1 MSNESTMVTL
11 IKRLEKNHI
20 SFIESYPEDINTPE
34 GRKYC
39 INNILREVASITTD
53 ISHHL
58 IVEKNLTADEAQDV
72 LMILFTTSNTLL
84 DRYNGRS
91 TDWYEARI
99 NELYGYL
106 QKEGE

>member
-1 MSNESTMVTL
+1 MSSTIMIEL
-11 IKRLEKNHI
+11 IKRLEKNHL
-20 SFIESYPEDINTPE
+20 SFIESYPEYIHSDE

-39 INNILREVASITTD
+39 VNNILREVASITTD

-58 IVEKNLTADEAQDV
+58 IVEKDLTPDEAQDV
-72 LMILFTTSNTLL
+72 MMILFTTSNTLL

-91 TDWYEARI
+91 TDWYEDRI
-99 NELYGYL
+99 NELYGAL

>member
-1 MSNESTMVTL
+1 MSSTIMVEL
-11 IKRLEKNHI
+11 IKRLEKNHL
-20 SFIESYPEDINTPE
+20 SFIESYPEDIHSDE

-39 INNILREVASITTD
+39 VNNILREVASITTD

-58 IVEKNLTADEAQDV
+58 IVEKDLTVDEAQDV

-91 TDWYEARI
+91 TDWYKDRI
-99 NELYGYL
+99 NELYGAL

>member
-1 MSNESTMVTL
+1 MSSTIMVEL
-11 IKRLEKNHI
+11 IKRLEKNHL
-20 SFIESYPEDINTPE
+20 SSIESYPEDIHSDE

-39 INNILREVASITTD
+39 VNNILREVASITTD

-58 IVEKNLTADEAQDV
+58 IVEKDLTVDEAQDV

>member
-1 MSNESTMVTL
+1 MSNESTMIKL
-11 IKRLEKNHI
+11 IKRLEKNHL
-20 SFIESYPEDINTPE
+20 SFIESYPEDIHSEE

-39 INNILREVASITTD
+39 VNNILREVASITTD

-58 IVEKNLTADEAQDV
+58 IVEKDLTVDEAQDV
-72 LMILFTTSNTLL
+72 LIILFTNSNTLL
-84 DRYNGRS
+84 DIYNGRS

-99 NELYGYL
+99 NELYEYL